1 MKHFANGIK
10 PLIVYAQM
18 RELTEGVCGCEEIT
32 RIELATDCARNLGYF
47 SNTSVTEYN
56 QTPPIPQQLGAGV
69 ARGAHNPEVTR
80 SKRVVAIYFAI
91 IFVSFYFSI
100 NRTRVSPRGYL

>member
-1 MKHFANGIK
+1 
-10 PLIVYAQM
+10 M

-69 ARGAHNPEVTR
+69 ARGAHNPEVTG
-80 SKRVVAIYFAI
+80 SKPVVAIILFSCCTELPHPEHCRAFAVCDHI
-91 IFVSFYFSI
+91 MHECCMQ
-100 NRTRVSPRGYL
+100 N